1 MVYTCYEMIRDCRDG
16 RPEGWSYFVSHY
28 VPVVR
33 RLLAHYFSDRA
44 GEGALMER
52 VLVKLRDPQ
61 SRLFQSLDP
70 APERL
75 FVAELRQHVRRAVE
89 TDRASPAPEMALDV
103 ETLGAALESFTLTE
117 KLVVW
122 FETMRYGAQDA
133 GRMLRMSAETAD
145 KIRVRASES
154 IRGKLDAWR
163 SSILV
168 DNGLILGQ
176 AAAGL
181 ATKDCPP
188 GKSLLRCDRRPCDLA
203 RTRRNGAAC
212 ERLLSLP
219 GSLLPIAGSV
229 RLTARSQTAGGRRGL
244 PVPADVGDRSTQAIV
259 LEAIVSARAALSGG
273 TLAPRLAGCGE
284 TCSGDRSLTVAAR

>member
-1 MVYTCYEMIRDCRDG
+1 MIRDCRDG

-188 GKSLLRCDRRPCDLA
+188 AKVFCDVIDGRATWRGREEMERHVKGCFHCLDHYCRLLEASDLLRVAKPLAEDEASQYRRMLGIEAPK
-203 RTRRNGAAC
+203 
-212 ERLLSLP
+212 
-219 GSLLPIAGSV
+219 
-229 RLTARSQTAGGRRGL
+229 RSFWK
-244 PVPADVGDRSTQAIV
+244 RS
-259 LEAIVSARAALSGG
+259 
-273 TLAPRLAGCGE
+273 
-284 TCSGDRSLTVAAR
+284 